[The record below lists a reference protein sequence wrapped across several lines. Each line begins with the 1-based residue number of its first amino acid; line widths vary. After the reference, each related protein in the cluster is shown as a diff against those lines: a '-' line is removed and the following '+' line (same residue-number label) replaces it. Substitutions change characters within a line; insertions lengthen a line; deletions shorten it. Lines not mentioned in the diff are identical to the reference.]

1 MAHPRVSQGSEGE
14 AVFQPPPLART
25 QYLKRRADL
34 CEQIHGGAGPTRC
47 LADLDLVG
55 SMTLD
60 ISWQDGSKNQRLVF
74 SASNEDTM
82 NVL

>member
-1 MAHPRVSQGSEGE
+1 M
-14 AVFQPPPLART
+14 
-25 QYLKRRADL
+25 
-34 CEQIHGGAGPTRC
+34 CEQIHGGAGPTQC